1 MRKNV
6 KKVGQ
11 IKATGTGLEG
21 FVDWVDPIS
30 SEPAEERDDDMSSLA
45 NGFST
50 TMCKRV
56 ASTQGETTP
65 GFEVSGGKCLKRPG
79 LDEEDQKSLI
89 VITVDSP
96 E

>member
-1 MRKNV
+1 M
-6 KKVGQ
+6 KKVGH

-30 SEPAEERDDDMSSLA
+30 SEPAQERDDDMSSLA

-50 TMCKRV
+50 TIRKRV
-56 ASTQGETTP
+56 ASAQGETTP
-65 GFEVSGGKCLKRPG
+65 DFEVSSGKRPKRPG
-79 LDEEDQKSLI
+79 IDEEDQKSPL
-89 VITVDSP
+89 VITMDSP

>member
-1 MRKNV
+1 M

-21 FVDWVDPIS
+21 FVDLVDPIS
-30 SEPAEERDDDMSSLA
+30 SEPAEERDDDISSLVT
-45 NGFST
+45 GFT
-50 TMCKRV
+50 APMRKRV
-56 ASTQGETTP
+56 ASAQGETTP
-65 GFEVSGGKCLKRPG
+65 DFEVSSGKRQKWPG
-79 LDEEDQKSLI
+79 LDEEDQKSPL